1 MEVFFESGAVILLA
15 LPFAIDIVR
24 RLWKK
29 TGLVPA
35 FTGAPCALAFFLG
48 AIFRSLEYEGD
59 LLIVS
64 YIFGTVFALWS
75 FVIGEET
82 AKKN

>member
-29 TGLVPA
+29 TGLVP
-35 FTGAPCALAFFLG
+35 G

-59 LLIVS
+59 LLIVL

>member
-29 TGLVPA
+29 KGLVPA

-48 AIFRSLEYEGD
+48 AIFRSLEYEGE
-59 LLIVS
+59 LLIVL
-64 YIFGTVFALWS
+64 YIFGTFFALWS

-82 AKKN
+82 AKKQ

>member
-35 FTGAPCALAFFLG
+35 FTGAPCALAFFWARFSDRWNTK
-48 AIFRSLEYEGD
+48 AIC
-59 LLIVS
+59 
-64 YIFGTVFALWS
+64 
-75 FVIGEET
+75 
-82 AKKN
+82 

>member
-1 MEVFFESGAVILLA
+1 MIGLIVALSCNLAFLKAIL
-15 LPFAIDIVR
+15 
-24 RLWKK
+24 
-29 TGLVPA
+29 G
-35 FTGAPCALAFFLG
+35 FFLG

-59 LLIVS
+59 LLIVL

>member
-29 TGLVPA
+29 KGLVP
-35 FTGAPCALAFFLG
+35 APCALAFFLG

-59 LLIVS
+59 LLIVL

>member
-1 MEVFFESGAVILLA
+1 MEVFFESG
-15 LPFAIDIVR
+15 
-24 RLWKK
+24 
-29 TGLVPA
+29 
-35 FTGAPCALAFFLG
+35 GAPCALAFFLG

-59 LLIVS
+59 LLIVL

>member
-29 TGLVPA
+29 IGLVPA
-35 FTGAPCALAFFLG
+35 FTGAPAFFLG

-59 LLIVS
+59 LLIVL